1 MPIEHNTLLSH
12 VPRFLAIQARK
23 RALRWLLRWER
34 MQDIYTPVTL
44 QVVQGCAS
52 SQGIRPACDPHT
64 HRKVG
69 VCLHGILCFLCNDAD
84 YTVLFIV
91 KLQMSRNH

>member
-34 MQDIYTPVTL
+34 MQDIYTPVEL
-44 QVVQGCAS
+44 QVVQPVLPARVFALPVIPIRTERWVCAS
-52 SQGIRPACDPHT
+52 TASCASCAT
-64 HRKVG
+64 T
-69 VCLHGILCFLCNDAD
+69 LTILYYSLLNS
-84 YTVLFIV
+84 
-91 KLQMSRNH
+91 K